1 MLLTDFHQAQAI
13 TVGALQF
20 QQDRVE
26 AAMDQAVGVG
36 CS

>member
-1 MLLTDFHQAQAI
+1 MLLTDFQQPQVI

-20 QQDRVE
+20 QPDRVE